1 MTSALRKKI
10 ATPDLEV
17 ATVGDLWRLSDEAG
31 VSAGALLR
39 ALDKL
44 KGADAESFRKVS
56 QNGVGHVAL
65 SVEVAVES

>member
-1 MTSALRKKI
+1 MTSALHKKI

-39 ALDKL
+39 ALDEFE
-44 KGADAESFRKVS
+44 GADAESFRKVS
-56 QNGVGHVAL
+56 
-65 SVEVAVES
+65 